1 MSDTENK
8 FSARDWDEIRS
19 AFAASIMVNTP
30 LSSLAQN
37 LDGPDWPVRGK
48 EETPAAYI
56 DLSYDELIAMLAM
69 KGMTAARADFLIT
82 LLKETL
88 SFDNPFGEMVAQ
100 SEASALKDNQL
111 LKNLIKLGIPEAFPI
126 ELTALSSD
134 TIEFCKLENLRT
146 LGEFCIFAQGMSQN
160 VIVGGDFRKLL
171 NSLSHIDEASL
182 AESLPFRMGTRGLHL
197 PEALVQA
204 SRATAPQK
212 RATQAVEWFHEEFE
226 KLKANLNAGT
236 MTVGRYL
243 QVLGN
248 PAAEKRAADLLQQ
261 QLKPGSVGA
270 KKGGLFGSL
279 GRLFGR

>member
-1 MSDTENK
+1 MSDTANK
-8 FSARDWDEIRS
+8 FSAKDWDEIRS

-88 SFDNPFGEMVAQ
+88 AFDNPFGEMVAQ

-111 LKNLIKLGIPEAFPI
+111 LKNLAKLEISEAFPI
-126 ELTALSSD
+126 GLTALSSD

-146 LGEFCIFAQGMSQN
+146 LGEFCIFAQGMSQS

-182 AESLPFRMGTRGLHL
+182 AESLPFRMGVRGLHL

-204 SRATAPQK
+204 SHATAPQK
-212 RATQAVEWFHEEFE
+212 RATQAVEWFSEEFE
-226 KLKANLNAGT
+226 KLKRDIKAGT
-236 MTVGRYL
+236 TTVDRYL

-248 PAAEKRAADLLQQ
+248 PEAEKRAAALLAV
-261 QLKPGSVGA
+261 QLKPGSAGG

-279 GRLFGR
+279 ARIFGK

>member
-1 MSDTENK
+1 MSDTANK
-8 FSARDWDEIRS
+8 YSAKDWDEIRS

-56 DLSYDELIAMLAM
+56 DLSYDEMIAMLAM
-69 KGMTAARADFLIT
+69 KGMAATRADFLVT

-88 SFDNPFGEMVAQ
+88 AFDNPFGEMVAQ

-111 LKNLIKLGIPEAFPI
+111 LKNLAKLEIPENFPI
-126 ELTALSSD
+126 GLTALSSD
-134 TIEFCKLENLRT
+134 TIEFCKLEHLQT

-171 NSLSHIDEASL
+171 NALSHIDEASL
-182 AESLPFRMGTRGLHL
+182 AETLPFRLGARGLHL

-204 SRATAPQK
+204 SKATAPLK
-212 RATQAVEWFHEEFE
+212 RATQAVEWFSAEFE
-226 KLKANLNAGT
+226 QFKKDLKTGGT
-236 MTVGRYL
+236 MERYL
-243 QVLGN
+243 SVLAN
-248 PAAEKRAADLLQQ
+248 PAAEKRAAEMLAPLL
-261 QLKPGSVGA
+261 KSGGAAGA
-270 KKGGLFGSL
+270 KKGGFFGSL
-279 GRLFGR
+279 GRIFGK

>member
-1 MSDTENK
+1 MSDPANK
-8 FSARDWDEIRS
+8 YSAKDWDEIRS

-56 DLSYDELIAMLAM
+56 DLSYDEMIAMLAM
-69 KGMTAARADFLIT
+69 KGMAATRADFLVA

-88 SFDNPFGEMVAQ
+88 AFDNPFGEMVAQ

-111 LKNLIKLGIPEAFPI
+111 LKNLAKLEIPETFPI
-126 ELTALSSD
+126 GLTALSAD
-134 TIEFCKLENLRT
+134 TIEFCKLEHLQT

-171 NSLSHIDEASL
+171 NALSHIDEASL
-182 AESLPFRMGTRGLHL
+182 AETLPFRMGARGLHL

-204 SRATAPQK
+204 SKATAPLK
-212 RATQAVEWFHEEFE
+212 RATQAVEWFSAEFE
-226 KLKANLNAGT
+226 QFKMDLKAGGR
-236 MTVGRYL
+236 MERYL
-243 QVLGN
+243 SVLAN
-248 PAAEKRAADLLQQ
+248 PAAEKRAAEMLAPLL
-261 QLKPGSVGA
+261 KSDGVAGV
-270 KKGGLFGSL
+270 KKAGFFGSL
-279 GRLFGR
+279 GRIFGK

>member
-1 MSDTENK
+1 MSDSANK
-8 FSARDWDEIRS
+8 YSAKDWDEIRS

-56 DLSYDELIAMLAM
+56 DLSYDEMIAMLAM
-69 KGMTAARADFLIT
+69 KGMAATRADFLVT

-88 SFDNPFGEMVAQ
+88 AFDNPFGEMVAQ

-111 LKNLIKLGIPEAFPI
+111 LKNLAKLEIPENFPI
-126 ELTALSSD
+126 GLTALSSD
-134 TIEFCKLENLRT
+134 TIEFCKLEHLPT

-171 NSLSHIDEASL
+171 NALSHIDEASL
-182 AESLPFRMGTRGLHL
+182 AETLPFRMGARGLHL

-204 SRATAPQK
+204 SKATAPLK
-212 RATQAVEWFHEEFE
+212 RATQAVEWFSAEFE
-226 KLKANLNAGT
+226 QFKKDLKTGGT
-236 MTVGRYL
+236 MERYL
-243 QVLGN
+243 SVLAN
-248 PAAEKRAADLLQQ
+248 PAAEKRAAEMLAPLL
-261 QLKPGSVGA
+261 KSGGAAGA
-270 KKGGLFGSL
+270 KKGGFFGSL
-279 GRLFGR
+279 GRIFGK

>member
-1 MSDTENK
+1 MSENK
-8 FSARDWDEIRS
+8 FTAKDWDEIRS

-56 DLSYDELIAMLAM
+56 DLSYDELLAMLAM
-69 KGMTAARADFLIT
+69 KGMTPARADFLIT

-88 SFDNPFGEMVAQ
+88 AFDNPFGEMVAQ
-100 SEASALKDNQL
+100 SEATALKDNQL
-111 LKNLIKLGIPEAFPI
+111 LKNLAKLEIPESFPI
-126 ELTALSSD
+126 GLTALSTD
-134 TIEFCKLENLRT
+134 TIEFCKLENLAT

-171 NSLSHIDEASL
+171 NALSHVDEASL
-182 AESLPFRMGTRGLHL
+182 AESLPFRMGAKGLHL

-204 SRATAPQK
+204 SRATAPLK
-212 RATQAVEWFHEEFE
+212 RATQAVEYFKPEFE
-226 KLKANLNAGT
+226 RIQKDLKAGGSLE
-236 MTVGRYL
+236 RYL

-248 PAAEKRAADLLQQ
+248 PDAEKRAAEMLAPH
-261 QLKPGSVGA
+261 LKSGGA
-270 KKGGLFGSL
+270 GGKKGGLFGSL
-279 GRLFGR
+279 GRLFGK

>member
-1 MSDTENK
+1 MSDPANK
-8 FSARDWDEIRS
+8 YSAKDWDEIRS

-56 DLSYDELIAMLAM
+56 DLSYDEMLAMLAM
-69 KGMTAARADFLIT
+69 KGMAATRADFLVT

-88 SFDNPFGEMVAQ
+88 AFDNPFGEMVAQ

-111 LKNLIKLGIPEAFPI
+111 LKNLAKLEIPEIFPI
-126 ELTALSSD
+126 GLTALSSD
-134 TIEFCKLENLRT
+134 TIEFCKLEHLQT

-171 NSLSHIDEASL
+171 NALSHIDEASL
-182 AESLPFRMGTRGLHL
+182 AETLPFRMGARGLHL

-204 SRATAPQK
+204 SKATAPLK
-212 RATQAVEWFHEEFE
+212 RATQAVEWFSAEFE
-226 KLKANLNAGT
+226 QFKKDLKTGGT
-236 MTVGRYL
+236 MERYL
-243 QVLGN
+243 SVLAN
-248 PAAEKRAADLLQQ
+248 PAAEKRAAEILAPLL
-261 QLKPGSVGA
+261 KSGGAAGA
-270 KKGGLFGSL
+270 KKGGFFGSL
-279 GRLFGR
+279 GRIFGK